1 MPKKRDTVIYDT
13 DGRRT
18 KKLYSYAV
26 LLTEKDG
33 SEVKAMRFDG
43 YERKTDVMHEIPDGW
58 NLKAIQ
64 KLYDEDFE
72 A

>member
-1 MPKKRDTVIYDT
+1 MRKPTMTLDT
-13 DGRRT
+13 DGRRA
-18 KKLYSYAV
+18 KKLYSYVV
-26 LLTEKDG
+26 LLTKKDG

>member
-1 MPKKRDTVIYDT
+1 MRKPTMTLDT
-13 DGRRT
+13 DGRRM

-43 YERKTDVMHEIPDGW
+43 YECKTDVMHEIPDGW
-58 NLKAIQ
+58 NLKSIH
-64 KLYDEDFE
+64 KLYDEDFKP
-72 A
+72 

>member
-1 MPKKRDTVIYDT
+1 MRKPTMTLDA

-18 KKLYSYAV
+18 KKLYSYVV

-64 KLYDEDFE
+64 KL
-72 A
+72 